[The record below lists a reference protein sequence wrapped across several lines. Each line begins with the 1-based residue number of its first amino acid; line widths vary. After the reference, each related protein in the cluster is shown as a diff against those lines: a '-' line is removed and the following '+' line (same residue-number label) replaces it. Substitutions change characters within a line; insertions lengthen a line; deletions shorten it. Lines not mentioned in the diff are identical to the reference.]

1 MQCQSGARAGDRV
14 NLCGVAE
21 FLLNAGSGS
30 RLNELPKACPGVGKS
45 PRRKL
50 DSKSVESFPN
60 DLDVFV
66 VHNQV
71 SIPLRKTLKIPSN
84 LTAITAICPYKLT
97 REDLLGPGG
106 NRFC

>member
-71 SIPLRKTLKIPSN
+71 SIPRSI
-84 LTAITAICPYKLT
+84 
-97 REDLLGPGG
+97 EDVLSSYDGYHLPGQAHPK
-106 NRFC
+106 RSA